1 MGKWRH
7 PSERLTTASLDGAR
21 GLAGLTPSG
30 STHRDEFAR
39 VESPGQVGP
48 MAKEFSVIIE
58 RDGEG
63 YMSRPCP
70 GSRAPTRHQRV
81 TGTVRGVEA
90 RSLGGPPGVI

>member
-1 MGKWRH
+1 VGKWRH

-48 MAKEFSVIIE
+48 MAKEFSVLSE

-63 YMSRPCP
+63 YMSRPWP
-70 GSRAPTRHQRV
+70 ASRLPPAISESPEQSVASR
-81 TGTVRGVEA
+81 RGRWV
-90 RSLGGPPGVI
+90 GPQA